1 MVQNRDDLSAS
12 TGFEAVPDAVS
23 GPGGRVAAD
32 NAWFAV
38 GTERHCLREA
48 TNAHVIFSMAWRA
61 LEGSKSGSSRRMG
74 GLSEIA
80 R

>member
-1 MVQNRDDLSAS
+1 MDYLPVSRV
-12 TGFEAVPDAVS
+12 FEAVPEAGS
-23 GPGGRVAAD
+23 RPCGRVAAD
-32 NAWFAV
+32 SAWFAA
-38 GTERHCLREA
+38 GNERDCLREA